1 MAGCRTIQKT
11 PRAEAVK
18 RPTKSRLISSRRRWR
33 SAVMSSPPGRGTA
46 GCLQSGRTL
55 LFNGI
60 KVNETRMNRPAQ
72 LELVGRKIRQ
82 LRRQRKLTQVDLAE
96 KIGIHQSDL
105 SRMEQGEYKVGL
117 DTLLKIL
124 QTFDLTIGDFFEEH
138 DEAELLFTK
147 FRSLSANAQKEVE
160 SFIEF
165 KRRQELDTWD
175 DEGGDGG
182 GDA

>member
-1 MAGCRTIQKT
+1 M
-11 PRAEAVK
+11 EV
-18 RPTKSRLISSRRRWR
+18 
-33 SAVMSSPPGRGTA
+33 SADELPEEVEILGRGEPPDLTDSA
-46 GCLQSGRTL
+46 AVRRLVAS
-55 LFNGI
+55 LFFNSI

-82 LRRQRKLTQVDLAE
+82 LRRQRKLTQVELAE

-124 QTFDLTIGDFFEEH
+124 GTFDLSIGEFFEESS
-138 DEAELLFTK
+138 
-147 FRSLSANAQKEVE
+147 RSQTMFEKLKTLSPAAQKEVE

-165 KRRQELDTWD
+165 KRAQEFDGGWD
-175 DEGGDGG
+175 ADGGDSEGGDV
-182 GDA
+182 

>member
-1 MAGCRTIQKT
+1 
-11 PRAEAVK
+11 
-18 RPTKSRLISSRRRWR
+18 
-33 SAVMSSPPGRGTA
+33 
-46 GCLQSGRTL
+46 
-55 LFNGI
+55 
-60 KVNETRMNRPAQ
+60 MNRPAQ

-82 LRRQRKLTQVDLAE
+82 LRRQRKLTQVELAE

-124 QTFDLTIGDFFEEH
+124 GTFDMNIGEFFEENSG
-138 DEAELLFTK
+138 AESVYQK
-147 FRSLSANAQKEVE
+147 YRSLSSAAQREVE

-165 KRRQELDTWD
+165 KRRQEQEWD
-175 DEGGDGG
+175 DDGGESGG